1 MNITAAQLRRAV
13 PQTDRQRAE
22 DFCQVFNEWA
32 EKFGITTPLRTVHF
46 LAQCWHESACLR
58 YLEEIASGAAYD
70 TGSLARRLG
79 NTPERDGD
87 GQRFKG
93 RGIIQITGRANYQ
106 AYADSDFCVGD
117 LMAHPEWL
125 SQSPGCYKS
134 AMWFWWRAKLSAI
147 ADQDNGQNASEICKR
162 ITRRVNGGYNGLSER
177 QYYLRRFKREFGV

>member
-1 MNITAAQLRRAV
+1 MRAV
-13 PQTDRQRAE
+13 PQTNRQRAE
-22 DFCQVFNEWA
+22 DFCQVFNEWSEA
-32 EKFGITTPLRTVHF
+32 FGITTPLRTAHF

-87 GQRFKG
+87 GQRYKG

-106 AYADSDFCVGD
+106 AYADSGFCVGN

-134 AMWFWWRAKLSAI
+134 AMWFWWRARLSAI
-147 ADQDNGQNASEICKR
+147 ADTDNGQNASEICKR
-162 ITRRVNGGYNGLSER
+162 ITRRINGGYNGLSER